1 MKKHQITIVDIAK
14 ELNISKST
22 VSRALTDNPNIN
34 KATKKKVLNLAKK
47 LDYQKNML
55 AISLITNK
63 SNTIG
68 IIVPDFITSYFP
80 NVIIGAQ
87 NVASKSGYNVIIS
100 QSNESFY
107 TEVKNANVMLAN
119 QVDGILVSVTRETK
133 TFDHLK
139 VFQRK
144 GIPIVFFN
152 RICEDMIVPKVIVDD
167 YEGAFSA
174 VEHLITI
181 GKKRIAHFAGPRSL
195 SISNKRLNGYNDA
208 LVKHGI
214 SIDQDLIIHA
224 ENNGNDIQDQISKL
238 LKLTKPCDAIFAFN
252 DPTAVE
258 IIKALKKLNIN
269 IPKDMAVVGFS
280 NDYVSEIIEPS
291 LTTVAQPVKQ
301 IGETAAQLLIDQ
313 INRDVKDWKAVTKV
327 LKTTLIV
334 RNSTVNQS

>member
-1 MKKHQITIVDIAK
+1 MKKHQVTIIDIAK

-22 VSRALTDNPNIN
+22 VSRALTNNPNIN
-34 KATKKKVLNLAKK
+34 RATKEKILDLAKK
-47 LDYQKNML
+47 LDYQKNMM
-55 AISLITNK
+55 AISLITNT

-80 NVIIGAQ
+80 NIIIGAQ
-87 NVASKSGYNVIIS
+87 NVASRLGYSVIIS
-100 QSNESFY
+100 QSNESFE
-107 TEVKNANVMLAN
+107 TEVENANVMLAN

-152 RICEDMIVPKVIVDD
+152 RICEEMIVPKVIVDD
-167 YEGAFSA
+167 YEGAFNA
-174 VEHLITI
+174 VEHLIEI
-181 GKKRIAHFAGPRSL
+181 GKKRIAHFAGPKSL

-208 LVKHGI
+208 LIKHNI
-214 SIDQDLIIHA
+214 EIDQDLIIHTDRGL
-224 ENNGNDIQDQISKL
+224 ENIPDQLLAL
-238 LKLTKPCDAIFAFN
+238 LKLEMPCDAIFAFN

-258 IIKALKKLNIN
+258 IIKGLKKLKVR
-269 IPKDMAVVGFS
+269 IPEDVAVVGFS
-280 NDYVSEIIEPS
+280 NDFVSEIIEPS
-291 LTTVAQPVKQ
+291 LTTVSQPVKQ

-327 LKTTLIV
+327 LNTTLIV
-334 RNSTVNQS
+334 RNSTVSHQ